1 MFKKLS
7 CKICFIATFL
17 LVTLPMG
24 AANTSGEDKS
34 EKIVM
39 QDTDPNKEHYFNNRR
54 ALIGP
59 GCMINSLGD
68 GVKVLKGV
76 KDLQNLCNDDLNDY
90 AVLPGLATVVL
101 GGSPVISVKDNMHYY
116 AGGTVAGFAI
126 CAKSDASILTLNLA
140 DFYKI
145 QFLKDGEKV
154 GDLQDFLK
162 ETRSQVLACRCLPFL
177 ALTR

>member
-34 EKIVM
+34 EKIVL
-39 QDTDPNKEHYFNNRR
+39 QNTDPNAEHYFNNRR
-54 ALIGP
+54 ALVGS
-59 GCMINSLGD
+59 GCLINSVGD

-76 KDLQNLCNDDLNDY
+76 KDLQNLCNEDLNDY
-90 AVLPGLATVVL
+90 AELPGLADVVV

-126 CAKSDASILTLNLA
+126 CAKSDASILTLNL
-140 DFYKI
+140 
-145 QFLKDGEKV
+145 GV
-154 GDLQDFLK
+154 
-162 ETRSQVLACRCLPFL
+162 VV
-177 ALTR
+177 

>member
-1 MFKKLS
+1 MKMFNKLS
-7 CKICFIATFL
+7 CKKFFIATFL

-24 AANTSGEDKS
+24 AANTSGEDVS

-39 QDTDPNKEHYFNNRR
+39 QDTNPNKEHYFSNRR
-54 ALIGP
+54 ALVGP
-59 GCMINSLGD
+59 GCMINSVGD

-76 KDLQNLCNDDLNDY
+76 KNLQNLCNEELNDY
-90 AVLPGLATVVL
+90 AELPGLASVDL

-140 DFYKI
+140 EFYKI
-145 QFLKDGEKV
+145 QFLKD
-154 GDLQDFLK
+154 
-162 ETRSQVLACRCLPFL
+162 TCWRN
-177 ALTR
+177 